1 MRTQTA
7 TRFASC
13 LRCRAGVEETSNDPY
28 LYGSRGSETDARPL
42 ARVRGRGIR
51 PDAVAPLAARSLGA
65 RRSGAWLLRFAL
77 AWMVGIALV
86 GGALPLLAQTAQ
98 SGATITVLNDAT
110 APNGVA
116 VDGSGDVFLVDTN
129 DNAIREIAAVNG
141 IVSSS
146 STQSNVGSG
155 FNVPVGVAVD
165 GRGDVFVAD
174 DGSGSVKEI
183 VAVNGVVTANST
195 VNLVANFYSP
205 TGVAVDSSGD
215 VFVAAFGQNSVNEI
229 VAVNGVVSSSSAV
242 ITLGSGFNSP
252 MSVAVDGRG
261 DVFVADDGDSA
272 VKEIVAVNG
281 VVSSSSVVNRVG
293 SGFSFPVGV
302 AVDGSGNVYVTEN
315 GANAV
320 KEIVAVNGVVSS
332 SSAVNTVTPP
342 GDHSFQ
348 GLAVDGRGNVFFTYE
363 PDQSYG
369 EVFDNGAL
377 YEIVAGA
384 QKFPS
389 TAVGSA
395 SAPLTTYFTFTS
407 SGTLASTPYVVLT
420 QGAQG
425 KDFQASASQLS
436 NACVTGHT
444 YNVGDV
450 CTVNVTFTPARPFQ
464 RLGAVQLMGSAGAPI
479 ATFDLSGT
487 GTGPMVTFPSN
498 SAVTA
503 LGGGFLAPV
512 GVAVDG
518 SGNIFVADDASG
530 LVEEIAAATGNV
542 TPVGSGFNF
551 PSGVA
556 VDGSG
561 NVFVADAEGNSVFE
575 IVAVNG
581 AVSAGSTV
589 NPVGSGFSSPQ
600 GVAVDGSGN
609 VFVSDYSNAVYEIV
623 AVNGVVSANS
633 IVNRVGS
640 GFNYPQGVA
649 VDASGDVFVADSGN
663 SAVKEI
669 AAVDGVVSS
678 GSAVTTVGSGFNGPR
693 GVALDGLGNVF
704 VADFGNGEV
713 KEIAAVNGAVSSGSP
728 VTTLGSGFAGPFGVA
743 VDGSGNIFVVDRENS
758 VVKEIDRSD
767 PPTLTFA
774 ATTLGQTSTDS
785 PMSIQV
791 ENSGNQPL
799 SAMPPGIAVGANFA
813 QVSGNG
819 TYPDCTAGSP
829 FYSPVTPYTPGFNL
843 TPGAECNLSIS
854 FTPQSIGQIQ
864 SAAVLFDNALNAS
877 SSQAIPLV
885 GTGTAIAPTINFMVP
900 NQTYGV
906 APFQVNATSN
916 SSGAFTYSVVSGTAK
931 LAGNTVTIY
940 SAAGPVTLRVSQA
953 ASGNYTAGSTT
964 TTFTVFPDRS
974 TISLAGMLNSSSN
987 TATLTATV
995 GVASSVATGD
1005 GGPTGTVTF
1014 SNANG
1019 PIGTATVGLNGVAN
1033 FSTTT
1038 YTGSQSFTAT
1048 YNGDVNF
1055 TPTTPS
1061 DAVTLNFPVNP
1072 TTTYNLASTYVY
1084 GQSFSITDQSN
1095 STGAITYTLKSGPA
1109 SISGSTVTV
1118 TGEGAVQIQ
1127 ASQAAA
1133 PGYNA
1138 STQTLT
1144 FTAIAAST
1152 STSLTGSVNPGNTA
1166 TLSATVSATAPGS
1179 GIPTGT
1185 VTFSNA
1191 SGQIGTTPLT
1201 NGVATLTT
1209 PTYSGSQSF
1218 TATYNSD
1225 HNFNGSPSNAVT
1237 LSFTVNPT
1245 TTFSYNAAPP
1255 YAYGESFT
1263 IAAKSNSTGTIT
1275 YKVQSG
1281 PATVSGSTVT
1291 VTGEG
1296 AISILASQ
1304 AAAPGYNASTQTLP
1318 SMIATQAS
1326 STTRLTATG
1335 VKSGTG
1341 TAATLTATV
1350 SPQYTGIPTGSV
1362 TFYDGQT
1369 KLATVALSGGTA
1381 TYTTPQLVGGS
1392 HSYTATYTGDTN
1404 FTGSTSNTATL
1415 SVPVTTV
1422 SLQLLSTKLVY
1433 PEPPAFAIKVG
1444 TGASPAPTGTV
1455 TIYDGTTVVGTYT
1468 LYAQFKGNLLGLV
1481 LPPLNVGTHML
1492 QAVYSGDANYA
1503 PGQSSIVTV
1512 TVTPGPVK
1520 LSLSCANTKLTLG
1533 QTLTCTVN
1541 ADEGP
1546 LPVTGSVNY
1555 TVTNWGSGSV
1565 TLNKAGQ
1572 ATITYLETSRGTF
1585 TLTATYAAQGNYQA
1599 APSASVTFTVN

>member
-1 MRTQTA
+1 MRFETTA
-7 TRFASC
+7 CFF
-13 LRCRAGVEETSNDPY
+13 
-28 LYGSRGSETDARPL
+28 PL
-42 ARVRGRGIR
+42 ALPSFRS
-51 PDAVAPLAARSLGA
+51 AAPQATP
-65 RRSGAWLLRFAL
+65 AWLLRFAFAWL
-77 AWMVGIALV
+77 AVIGLV
-86 GGALPLLAQTAQ
+86 AGALPLLAQTAQ

-146 STQSNVGSG
+146 STQSNVVSG
-155 FNVPVGVAVD
+155 FNDPVGVAVD

-183 VAVNGVVTANST
+183 VAVNGVVTAKST

-342 GDHSFQ
+342 RDHSFQ
-348 GLAVDGRGNVFFTYE
+348 GLAVDGRGNVF
-363 PDQSYG
+363 
-369 EVFDNGAL
+369 VADNGNGAIR
-377 YEIVAGA
+377 EIVAGA

-444 YNVGDV
+444 YNAGDV

-479 ATFDLSGT
+479 ATFNLSGI

-728 VTTLGSGFAGPFGVA
+728 VTTVGSGFAGPFGVA

-758 VVKEIDRSD
+758 VVREIDRSD

-774 ATTLGQTSTDS
+774 ATTVGQTSTDS

-819 TYPDCTAGSP
+819 TYPDCAAGSP
-829 FYSPVTPYTPGFNL
+829 VSIPGVPNSGFNL

-885 GTGTAIAPTINFMVP
+885 GTGTAITPTINFMVP

-964 TTFTVFPDRS
+964 TEFTVFQDHS
-974 TISLAGMLNSSSN
+974 TISLTGMLNSSGN

-995 GVASSVATGD
+995 GVVSSVATGD

-1019 PIGTATVGLNGVAN
+1019 PIGTATVGPNGVAT
-1033 FSTTT
+1033 FTTTT

-1061 DAVTLNFPVNP
+1061 TAVTLNFPVNP
-1072 TTTYNLASTYVY
+1072 ATTYNLASTYVY
-1084 GQSFSITDQSN
+1084 GQSFSTTDQSN

-1109 SISGSTVTV
+1109 SISGSTVTA

-1237 LSFTVNPT
+1237 LSFTANPT

-1275 YKVQSG
+1275 YKVLSG

-1296 AISILASQ
+1296 TISIQASQ

-1318 SMIATQAS
+1318 SFTATQAT
-1326 STTRLTATG
+1326 STTRLTATA
-1335 VKSGTG
+1335 VKSGYG

-1362 TFYDGQT
+1362 IFYDGQT
-1369 KLATVALSGGTA
+1369 KLATVTLSGGTA
-1381 TYTTPQLVGGS
+1381 TYTTPQLVGAS
-1392 HSYTATYTGDTN
+1392 HSYTASYTGDTN
-1404 FTGSTSNTATL
+1404 FTGSNSNTAALTIPAT
-1415 SVPVTTV
+1415 VV
-1422 SLQLLSTKLVY
+1422 SLQLLSTRLVY

-1492 QAVYSGDANYA
+1492 EAVYSGDANYA
-1503 PGQSSIVTV
+1503 PGQSPIVTV

-1520 LSLSCANTKLTLG
+1520 LSLSCTNTKLKLG

-1546 LPVTGSVNY
+1546 LPVTGTVTY

-1572 ATITYLETSRGTF
+1572 ATITYLETSKGTF

-1599 APSASVTFTVN
+1599 ASPANVTFTVN